1 MASIPW
7 STGENIHSLL
17 AILATDQVPSYYD
30 NTLSIDVD
38 QAALD
43 AAYAEYDSNRE
54 THVLDPMRAR
64 KQEAL
69 RAEAYKYICRRYPQE
84 RQALLHALLT
94 ESIIDGRPNRANY
107 LRGLLNWMKEVTA
120 AQILAEHQVS
130 QAADI
135 EEIKAVQIDLE
146 ALSPADPGVTVKGAL
161 QIQD

>member
-17 AILATDQVPSYYD
+17 DILATDQVPSYYD
-30 NTLSIDVD
+30 NTLTIDVD

-43 AAYAEYDSNRE
+43 AAYAEYDANRE
-54 THVLDPMRAR
+54 QHVLEPMRER
-64 KQEAL
+64 KQASL
-69 RAEAYKYICRRYPQE
+69 RAQAYKYICTRYPQE

-120 AQILAEHQVS
+120 AQIQAEHQVS
-130 QAADI
+130 LAADI

-146 ALSPADPGVTVKGAL
+146 ALGPADPGVTVKGAL